1 MLCYA
6 GTARFNDL
14 LPAIQS
20 VLTDDYT
27 RLAELNSRLHQL
39 SPEDQAAFRQNR
51 LSQLLFSYLASQ
63 LVSIQFSGSRFM
75 EMVVQIL
82 LWLLLEKPAEKEQ
95 APLLRML
102 RMCTSRDAV
111 RFRDMELREL
121 MMKLCGK
128 ESEGVTE
135 IGWFYREYCTQWL
148 EMVREEGRVEC
159 SASRRGTLGSSRR
172 TACSSSWI
180 CWRCWRSRRTIRSA

>member
-1 MLCYA
+1 
-6 GTARFNDL
+6 
-14 LPAIQS
+14 
-20 VLTDDYT
+20 
-27 RLAELNSRLHQL
+27 
-39 SPEDQAAFRQNR
+39 
-51 LSQLLFSYLASQ
+51 
-63 LVSIQFSGSRFM
+63 M

-135 IGWFYREYCTQWL
+135 IGWFYREYCMQWL